1 MKSISLFLLIGYA
14 INSWGQ
20 EQATYYDA
28 IALTGYIDDDSH
40 VFKSDAASEMEICK
54 ILKNY
59 CPGLPADANSSDI
72 KSAFTTQSNSCYNPI
87 LLNYLGGTFG
97 LGTEPIIGVSKSL
110 LSSVGNL
117 NVTNFADGLAKFLV
131 ARAKEEL
138 NVAFF
143 RQFQEYIKR
152 YPEVN
157 IIFPETYGILRNL
170 YSFQLNAFLPALR
183 AGFQK
188 DLNSFSGNLIKLR
201 TLTIAACPPGN
212 SECTTRISAI
222 NTFLTTNEVG
232 RTFVAALIVSDNLV
246 KGNNAA
252 EIIKAIAD
260 DDICHDH
267 TRNFTNIIRFSNL
280 ISNSLRSKDD
290 REIWV
295 NKAAIN
301 TLISN
306 KDAFKIYLG
315 LLYAQNQMEAPAIS
329 FSNTGGSPLSLN
341 DLLVQ
346 ASTDFGGYNA
356 KFKANFKNV
365 GFAAADVSSN
375 ARGIVS
381 YQNGGNQGSILIYAD
396 YASSISNYLKLS
408 MSFFNDRNPQLTI
421 DIGMFTS
428 IIDDAVNACY
438 DIKSQNYTSLVLHTS
453 NMLNNILSGNYP
465 FKQDYIKYGT
475 FMANIVEADNSDEVK
490 AAIEAA
496 VLPVGSSSIKRETD
510 VNISLNAYLG
520 PMAGMEYLPALEE
533 NQWAPVLGITAP
545 VGVAFSLGNFGNGR
559 RKSPDVPRIGCCG
572 KEKGGKSL
580 TLFVPIID
588 VGALTTFRLS
598 NDSTSI
604 ASEVKLANIIA
615 PGLYLYWGL
624 GKGPLSIGAG
634 CQVGP
639 QLREISATEI
649 NIDKNIYFRYGIN
662 IAVDIPFFNFYT
674 RN

>member
-1 MKSISLFLLIGYA
+1 MKNRSIIVCILLNIWWSSIITGQQSAYYDAMFIYDSCFDKDELIFINKVSLLDVLKK
-14 INSWGQ
+14 
-20 EQATYYDA
+20 YYPPGTQISEEILKANPIFKPYVPDA
-28 IALTGYIDDDSH
+28 IALSRFNST
-40 VFKSDAASEMEICK
+40 FKDA
-54 ILKNY
+54 
-59 CPGLPADANSSDI
+59 
-72 KSAFTTQSNSCYNPI
+72 F
-87 LLNYLGGTFG
+87 
-97 LGTEPIIGVSKSL
+97 
-110 LSSVGNL
+110 SSVGNL

-157 IIFPETYGILRNL
+157 IIFPETYGIMKGLFS
-170 YSFQLNAFLPALR
+170 YQINAFLPALR

-188 DLNSFSGNLIKLR
+188 DMNSFSGNLIRLR
-201 TLTIAACPPGN
+201 TLTIAACPSGN
-212 SECTTRISAI
+212 TECTTRINAMSAFL
-222 NTFLTTNEVG
+222 NTNDVG
-232 RTFVAALIVSDNLV
+232 KTFVAALIVSDNLV

-252 EIIKAIAD
+252 EILDAISN
-260 DDICHDH
+260 DDICLDQ
-267 TRNFTNIIRFSNL
+267 TSNFTNIIRFSNL
-280 ISNSLRSKDD
+280 VSNSLRSTTEG
-290 REIWV
+290 EIWV
-295 NKAAIN
+295 NKTEIN
-301 TLISN
+301 QLLSN
-306 KDAFKIYLG
+306 DDAFKIYLG
-315 LLYAQNQMEAPAIS
+315 LLYAKNDMEAPSIS
-329 FSNTGGSPLSLN
+329 FAMPGGAPLSLN
-341 DLLVQ
+341 ELLIQ
-346 ASTDFGGYNA
+346 ANDKLTGYYA
-356 KFKANFKNV
+356 KFKANFKNAA
-365 GFAAADVSSN
+365 FAAADVSAN
-375 ARGIVS
+375 AKHIITD
-381 YQNGGNQGSILIYAD
+381 QNGGNQGSILVYAD
-396 YASSISNYLKLS
+396 YAGSISNYLKFFIT
-408 MSFFNDRNPQLTI
+408 FFNDKNPQLTS
-421 DIGMFTS
+421 DVKLFTS
-428 IIDDAVNACY
+428 IIDDAVSACY

-453 NMLNNILSGNYP
+453 NMLNNILNGNYP
-465 FKQDYIKYGT
+465 FKDDYIKYGT

-520 PMAGMEYLPALEE
+520 PMAGMEYLPALEQ

-545 VGVAFSLGNFGNGR
+545 VGVAFSWGNIGNGR
-559 RKSPDVPRIGCCG
+559 RKSQEAPNIGCGG

-598 NDSTSI
+598 NDSTSV

-624 GKGPLSIGAG
+624 GKGPISIGAG

-649 NIDKNIYFRYGIN
+649 NVDKNIYFRYGIN